1 MCGIIGYVGNK
12 SCLPFLLEG
21 LDALEYRGYDS
32 AGVSLAY
39 GDGIDT
45 VKSKGKLSV
54 LRKKLAELSPPV
66 SFCGIGHTRWA
77 THGEPSDINS
87 HPHVTPALTLVHNGI
102 IENHASIARGLVERG
117 VKFLSDTDT
126 ERAAYLI
133 DLCYSECRDPVEAI
147 FKATKML
154 SGSYAFGVIFKD
166 VPDRIYAVR
175 RDSPL
180 IVGQSENGC
189 FLASDVPAILPHT
202 HLCCRLDEGIV
213 AELRSDGISFFSAP
227 YTRIKQKFEEI
238 KWSPEQAQKGGY
250 AHFMI
255 KEIHEEPMAY
265 QP

>member
-54 LRKKLAELSPPV
+54 LKKKLEEFSPPI

-102 IENHASIARGLVERG
+102 IENHASLAR
-117 VKFLSDTDT
+117 
-126 ERAAYLI
+126 
-133 DLCYSECRDPVEAI
+133 
-147 FKATKML
+147 
-154 SGSYAFGVIFKD
+154 
-166 VPDRIYAVR
+166 
-175 RDSPL
+175 
-180 IVGQSENGC
+180 
-189 FLASDVPAILPHT
+189 
-202 HLCCRLDEGIV
+202 
-213 AELRSDGISFFSAP
+213 
-227 YTRIKQKFEEI
+227 
-238 KWSPEQAQKGGY
+238 
-250 AHFMI
+250 
-255 KEIHEEPMAY
+255 
-265 QP
+265 